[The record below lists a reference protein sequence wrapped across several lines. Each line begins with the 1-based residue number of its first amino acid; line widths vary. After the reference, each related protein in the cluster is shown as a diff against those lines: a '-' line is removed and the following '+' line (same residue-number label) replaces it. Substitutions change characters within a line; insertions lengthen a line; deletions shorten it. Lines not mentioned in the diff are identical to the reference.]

1 MRIQRLFFCL
11 TVLTSF
17 SWSKTWSFSSMN
29 ELRTQYGK
37 AIENSKAADELL
49 ELLNQSSSSDPL
61 INAYRGATEALIAK
75 HAWNP

>member
-1 MRIQRLFFCL
+1 
-11 TVLTSF
+11 
-17 SWSKTWSFSSMN
+17 MN